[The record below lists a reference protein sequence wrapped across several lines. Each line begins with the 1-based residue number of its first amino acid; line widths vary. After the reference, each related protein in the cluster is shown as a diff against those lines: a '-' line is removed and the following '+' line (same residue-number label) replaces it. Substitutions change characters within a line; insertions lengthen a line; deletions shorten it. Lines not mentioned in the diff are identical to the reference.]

1 MVTGKGLFCNNKGL
15 FTYLFIIYM
24 YNKLIICLDG
34 YVLSSMSGVP
44 IVFVFGVRE
53 EDLFMVG

>member
-1 MVTGKGLFCNNKGL
+1 MVTGKGLFCNNRGL
-15 FTYLFIIYM
+15 FTYLFIYM
-24 YNKLIICLDG
+24 YNKVIICLDG

-44 IVFVFGVRE
+44 IVFVFGVGE